1 MKSNRRRK
9 KKDDHKVCFIGVKRI
24 FLIVVVVAAAARQVS
39 LLISLLESTT
49 PVAKKYLCLED
60 LFVFVRRLVC
70 PSCLPIKVM
79 TYLTKASSR
88 LSKNLSLDRRWGN
101 LFFSKM
107 KNGNLRNCN
116 NTMAVLAISYLNLL
130 SVLVLPG
137 SLTGPIVLKGPLCY
151 IKK

>member
-1 MKSNRRRK
+1 MKSKRRRK

-60 LFVFVRRLVC
+60 SLFVFVRRLVC

-88 LSKNLSLDRRWGN
+88 LSKNLSLDRR
-101 LFFSKM
+101 
-107 KNGNLRNCN
+107 
-116 NTMAVLAISYLNLL
+116 
-130 SVLVLPG
+130 
-137 SLTGPIVLKGPLCY
+137 
-151 IKK
+151 